1 MANWSDMRQ
10 AVKTVAL
17 MAASSVDQRVDLS
30 VEMWESHWV
39 LKSVVMLASRVV
51 MLVDSMVLRL
61 GSILAVR

>member
-1 MANWSDMRQ
+1 MRQ
-10 AVKTVAL
+10 AVKMVAL

-39 LKSVVMLASRVV
+39 LKSVVMLASRVE

>member
-1 MANWSDMRQ
+1 MRQ
-10 AVKTVAL
+10 AVKMVAL
-17 MAASSVDQRVDLS
+17 MAVSSVDQRVDLS

-39 LKSVVMLASRVV
+39 LKSVVMSASKVV

>member
-1 MANWSDMRQ
+1 MA
-10 AVKTVAL
+10 VL
-17 MAASSVDQRVDLS
+17 SVDQRVDLS

-39 LKSVVMLASRVV
+39 LKSVVMSASKVV

>member
-1 MANWSDMRQ
+1 MANWWDMRQ
-10 AVKTVAL
+10 AVKMVAL

-39 LKSVVMLASRVV
+39 LKSVVMSASKVV